1 MTKEKYAEAQ
11 VSEMMSSKYEQEDE
25 NGNQYFLVYKPTFMT
40 KKFEKLANYFKT
52 SKDQMFRR
60 EFCGPIF
67 WSPLSL
73 KFGSDI
79 FIKMSFFFFHISK
92 VVFEISQSVL
102 RIFLVRNFRV
112 VVISYLVASLPSVCK
127 QRYFYLLC
135 DKMRYKVFIF

>member
-1 MTKEKYAEAQ
+1 MTKEKYAKAR
-11 VSEMMSSKYEQEDE
+11 VSEMMSSKDEQEDE

-60 EFCGPIF
+60 EFCGSIF

-92 VVFEISQSVL
+92 VVFEISHSVL